1 MLLIKPTLF
10 RDGKPVLIEQLE
22 WFLSPA
28 DLVRVMDWLRRNTEG
43 PKGADA
49 RAVLSKNPGI
59 GPVAGKWQWVG
70 YKGGSE
76 PGVMN
81 MTLLLKA
88 KTGDWYVLTG
98 SWNDP
103 AQAVSEGRFA
113 GLIGRAA
120 ELAAPAP

>member
-1 MLLIKPTLF
+1 
-10 RDGKPVLIEQLE
+10 
-22 WFLSPA
+22 
-28 DLVRVMDWLRRNTEG
+28 MDWLRRNTEG

-81 MTLLLKA
+81 MTLLLQAKA
-88 KTGDWYVLTG
+88 GGWYALTG

-113 GLIGRAA
+113 ALVTRAA
-120 ELAAPAP
+120 ELAAP